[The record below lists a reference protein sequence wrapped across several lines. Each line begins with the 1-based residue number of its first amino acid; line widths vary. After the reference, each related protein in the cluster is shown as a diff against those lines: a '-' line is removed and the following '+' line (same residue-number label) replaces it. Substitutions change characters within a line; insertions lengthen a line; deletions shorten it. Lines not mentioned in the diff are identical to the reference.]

1 MVEILEQPIRMLEN
15 ERSLI
20 LRWKYVYRIGH
31 RLEPEMSYKYA
42 AKYAAA
48 AAADTAGVGA
58 NAGESRKFRK
68 IFCLLGHL
76 KLYFYYPT
84 SHRRPGG

>member
-1 MVEILEQPIRMLEN
+1 
-15 ERSLI
+15 
-20 LRWKYVYRIGH
+20 
-31 RLEPEMSYKYA
+31 MSYKYA

>member
-1 MVEILEQPIRMLEN
+1 MRILEHSYWLKFWSNQSECLKM
-15 ERSLI
+15 SV
-20 LRWKYVYRIGH
+20 VYRIGH